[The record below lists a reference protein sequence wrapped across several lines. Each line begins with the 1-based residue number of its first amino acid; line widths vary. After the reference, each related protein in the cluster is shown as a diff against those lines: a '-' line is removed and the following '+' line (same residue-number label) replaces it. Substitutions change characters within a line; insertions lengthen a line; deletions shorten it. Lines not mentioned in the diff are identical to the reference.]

1 MFFLLNQFKPLLV
14 TRPLASLSFFPSLF
28 GSYRSS
34 GFCPFRQFKSILL
47 EFYHILTFLVML
59 WEFSSICKQHQWGFP
74 NWPCL
79 SWCFYVYLLSEL
91 LIYQKRIRSG
101 PSKYN
106 LHALYVKSLHSYYS
120 LDATEYRFFP
130 HLSIERSQ

>member
-1 MFFLLNQFKPLLV
+1 MGNKLPGLVGQYTSGKFEFFSFPFWQLQIVWLL
-14 TRPLASLSFFPSLF
+14 LF
-28 GSYRSS
+28 SS
-34 GFCPFRQFKSILL
+34 IYSILL

-79 SWCFYVYLLSEL
+79 SWCPVYFYLYLLSEL

-106 LHALYVKSLHSYYS
+106 LHGLHVKSLHSYYP
-120 LDATEYRFFP
+120 LDDTEYSFFP